1 MRRHDREVKNLEG
14 IREILDVCKV
24 CRLGMYDGGEVYIV
38 PMNYGYELDGD
49 KLTLYFHGAREGS
62 WIFSGRILWLVSRWT
77 VCMSWKRGRPP
88 VSTVIIMEVS
98 SEAGE
103 PGSLR
108 NLTRN

>member
-49 KLTLYFHGAREGS
+49 
-62 WIFSGRILWLVSRWT
+62 
-77 VCMSWKRGRPP
+77 RGRLP